1 MSLWLTILVLSCSPP
16 EPVLSG
22 IPAAPIL
29 TPDAEEPAGPE
40 RSAPK
45 VYVKPDGVDVDVRH
59 LCGKRI
65 EEVRAELHQQLG
77 DQENVRDLS
86 GNHGREIQYTRGR
99 VRVADETVYMVSV
112 PLNEPLYRREALQRL
127 GFPAFTGGV
136 IRTSRDYRINNV
148 WDFRRIRM
156 MRSGRDEE
164 KVSKVEVWR
173 WLPRERQ

>member
-1 MSLWLTILVLSCSPP
+1 MHLWLTILASACSPP

-29 TPDAEEPAGPE
+29 SEDDEDERPVAPEP
-40 RSAPK
+40 RR

-59 LCGKRI
+59 ICGKRL
-65 EEVRAELHQQLG
+65 ETVRTALHEQLG
-77 DQENVRDLS
+77 EQESIRDLS
-86 GNHGREIQYTRGR
+86 GNHGREIQFTRGR
-99 VRVADETVYMVSV
+99 IRVADQTVYMVSV
-112 PLNEPLYRREALQRL
+112 PLNEPMFRREALQRL

-148 WDFRRIRM
+148 WDFRRVRMIRA
-156 MRSGRDEE
+156 GRDEE
-164 KVSKVEVWR
+164 KVSQVEVWR